1 MSNNEGRK
9 RVDLGMLNRP
19 GVGQLTPVDVAAAAL
34 SIIWVLIAVVFV
46 IFLRDDD
53 GSMTAQTIN
62 GLVTAIVIV
71 LPLVLIWVAA
81 IALRSMSMV
90 REESLRLRTAMDVL
104 RQNYLELQQ
113 SRRMQVRPAKP
124 GAPATAEPLPA

>member
-1 MSNNEGRK
+1 MKAENGS
-9 RVDLGMLNRP
+9 DLGMLNRP

-71 LPLVLIWVAA
+71 PAA
-81 IALRSMSMV
+81 GSDLG
-90 REESLRLRTAMDVL
+90 
-104 RQNYLELQQ
+104 
-113 SRRMQVRPAKP
+113 RRDRAC
-124 GAPATAEPLPA
+124 AA